1 MWDDDGYMVMA
12 HKGGGKG
19 KEISMTRKQTG
30 NLKPS
35 GEASK
40 SLFSLSLS
48 KGHHNLF
55 FCVCILFFS
64 DIRRSLKNIL
74 KAKKKQE

>member
-48 KGHHNLF
+48 
-55 FCVCILFFS
+55 
-64 DIRRSLKNIL
+64 
-74 KAKKKQE
+74 